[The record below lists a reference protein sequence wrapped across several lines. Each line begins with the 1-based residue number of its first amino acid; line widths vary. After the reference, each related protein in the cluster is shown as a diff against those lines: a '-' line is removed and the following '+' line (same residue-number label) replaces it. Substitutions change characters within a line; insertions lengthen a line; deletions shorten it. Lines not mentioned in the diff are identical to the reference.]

1 MNRQKYLQVELIRCL
16 VKPWPLVI
24 SANAVD
30 VDVVSAKNLQE
41 RGDAEYPGER
51 GLELPGTAPQV
62 FEALLL
68 AALVAR

>member
-1 MNRQKYLQVELIRCL
+1 MGLIRCL

-41 RGDAEYPGER
+41 RGDAGYPGER
-51 GLELPGTAPQV
+51 GLELPGTAPQMS
-62 FEALLL
+62 ESLLL
-68 AALVAR
+68 AALVAQ

>member
-1 MNRQKYLQVELIRCL
+1 M
-16 VKPWPLVI
+16 
-24 SANAVD
+24 
-30 VDVVSAKNLQE
+30 DVVSAKNLQE